1 MKAEEKEMDAVFGET
16 MLPLMMMMMNMML
29 LMMMFF
35 VYRST
40 LN

>member
-1 MKAEEKEMDAVFGET
+1 MKAEEKEMDAVFGVT
-16 MLPLMMMMMNMML
+16 MLLLMMMMNMML

>member
-1 MKAEEKEMDAVFGET
+1 MKAEEKEMDAVFGVT
-16 MLPLMMMMMNMML
+16 MLLLMMMMMNMML